1 MRVRTILQAGLLS
14 LLVVLGLSRLALAQ
28 TPAPPQQLES
38 VPPAPTAEAPLSAV
52 PASYVLGPN
61 DRVRLIVFGE
71 ENLSGEFLVDASGK
85 VALPLIGE
93 LTAAGLDVRA
103 FERAVQARLADGY
116 LRDPR
121 VSVEILTARPF
132 FVLGE
137 VANPGQYPFV
147 SGMTAANA
155 IAIAGGF
162 NPLADQTKVRI
173 KRSGSAVEETLA
185 LTPTT
190 TIAPGDT
197 LQVVK
202 GAFFILGEVN
212 APGEYSFTPGM
223 TVLQAIATARGFT
236 YRANRSKVYI
246 QHAGDLVEERLKVSP
261 SLTIQ
266 PGDTIRVGER
276 FF

>member
-1 MRVRTILQAGLLS
+1 MSVRSSLWAGLFS
-14 LLVVLGLSRLALAQ
+14 LLIAVVAANAWAQ
-28 TPAPPQQLES
+28 DGGGAPQPLEQTA
-38 VPPAPTAEAPLSAV
+38 APVVQPIGAV
-52 PASYVLGPN
+52 PSGYVLGPN

-71 ENLSGEFLVDASGK
+71 ENLSGEFLVDAAGK

-93 LTAAGLDVRA
+93 LQAAGLDVRS
-103 FERAVQARLADGY
+103 FERAVQQRLADGY

-121 VSVEILTARPF
+121 VSVEILNARPF

-137 VANPGQYPFV
+137 VANPGQFPFV
-147 SGMTAANA
+147 AGMTAANA

-162 NPLADQTKVRI
+162 APLADQTKVRI
-173 KRSGSAVEETLA
+173 KRAGSDVEEVEP

-190 TIAPGDT
+190 KIAPGDT
-197 LQVVK
+197 LRVVK

-236 YRANRSKVYI
+236 YRANRTKIYI
-246 QHAGDLVEERLKVSP
+246 QHAGEVVEERLKVSP

>member
-1 MRVRTILQAGLLS
+1 MGVRSNLLAGLFS
-14 LLVVLGLSRLALAQ
+14 LLVAIFAANASAQ
-28 TPAPPQQLES
+28 DQVAAPQVPQLEQTAPPAAQ
-38 VPPAPTAEAPLSAV
+38 PLSAI
-52 PASYVLGPN
+52 PSGYTLGPN

-71 ENLSGEFLVDASGK
+71 ENLSGEFLVDAAGK

-93 LTAAGLDVRA
+93 LQAAGLDVRS
-103 FERAVQARLADGY
+103 FERAVQQRLADGY

-121 VSVEILTARPF
+121 VSVEILNARPF

-137 VANPGQYPFV
+137 VASPGQFPYV
-147 SGMTAANA
+147 AGMTAANA

-162 NPLADQTKVRI
+162 APLADQTKVRI
-173 KRSGSAVEETLA
+173 KRAGSDAEEVEP

-190 TIAPGDT
+190 KIAPGDT
-197 LQVVK
+197 LRVVK

-212 APGEYSFTPGM
+212 APGEYSYTPGM

-236 YRANRSKVYI
+236 YRANRSKVFI
-246 QHAGDLVEERLKVSP
+246 QHSGEVLEERLKVSP
-261 SLTIQ
+261 SLIIQ